1 MYLTCLPNIET
12 TLSTRSKVSLLV
24 STHNIIVDQSSHS
37 LLHVDCK
44 SEGERWKG
52 TFSYLFDAA
61 QYKRVI

>member
-44 SEGERWKG
+44 TKVRDGREHSAI
-52 TFSYLFDAA
+52 FFDAA
-61 QYKRVI
+61 QYKE